1 MPSGSEVCTW
11 WSQPEIKEIS
21 KLKSFLKGDEH
32 GIESKDSRFVPT
44 PRNLKQQLKK
54 ERGSCTQ
61 RASKR

>member
-32 GIESKDSRFVPT
+32 GIESKDSRSYRPHAT
-44 PRNLKQQLKK
+44 
-54 ERGSCTQ
+54 
-61 RASKR
+61 